1 MMLRCPKCQQPLL
14 KENNR
19 YLCANGHSYD
29 IAREGYVNLL
39 LVNQKHS
46 RNPGDNDDSLRARKA
61 FLEKGYYQP
70 LAEDLAVIVNKLFAD
85 GSSFLDAGCGTGYY
99 LEHLINNVDKD
110 IQYYAVDIAKK
121 GVAMTAKKNKKAV
134 CFVGSV
140 FHLPFSDESLD
151 GLMSV
156 FTPYSGEEFNRI
168 IKKGGYVIAVTPGR
182 DHLYRLKDI
191 VYDEVYLNEEAGY
204 DLPGFELVE
213 KHNVTYQKTLENAR
227 DIETLWRMT
236 PYYHTTYS
244 GNNDRLKAYDSIDTV
259 IDFLVSAYRKE
270 N

>member
-1 MMLRCPKCQQPLL
+1 MILRCPKCQQPLL

-19 YLCANGHSYD
+19 YLCENNHSYD

-46 RNPGDNDDSLRARKA
+46 RNPGDSDDSLRARKA

-70 LAEDLAVIVNKLFAD
+70 LAEDLASIVGKLFED
-85 GSSFLDAGCGTGYY
+85 GSTFLDAGCGTGYY
-99 LEHLINNVDKD
+99 LEHLINHADRD
-110 IQYYAVDIAKK
+110 INYYAVDIAKK
-121 GVAMTAKKNKKAV
+121 GVAMTAKKNKKAT

-140 FHLPFSDESLD
+140 FHLPFSNESLD

-156 FTPYSGEEFNRI
+156 FTPYSGDEFRRI
-168 IKKGGYVIAVTPGR
+168 VRKGGYVIAVTPGR
-182 DHLYRLKDI
+182 DHLYQLKKI
-191 VYDEVYLNEEAGY
+191 VYDEVYLNEEEGY
-204 DLPGFELVE
+204 DLPGFTLVDR
-213 KHNVTYQKTLENAR
+213 HNVKYEKTLESCQ

-244 GNNDRLKAYDSIDTV
+244 GNNDRLKNYDSIDTV
-259 IDFLVSAYRKE
+259 IDFLVSVYRRE